1 MSNFHCSTGSC
12 PFHMISFCIQLP
24 MFVPMAKGLQ
34 SGILRNDYS
43 VETIV
48 VSRSMILGGML
59 VCVRDPGVTY
69 KIVVI
74 NTPFQGCCCPE
85 LYGS

>member
-1 MSNFHCSTGSC
+1 
-12 PFHMISFCIQLP
+12 
-24 MFVPMAKGLQ
+24 MFVLMAEGLQ

-43 VETIV
+43 VEAIV
-48 VSRSMILGGML
+48 VSRSMILGVML
-59 VCVRDPGVTY
+59 MCAQDPGVTY

-74 NTPFQGCCCPE
+74 NTPFQGCCCLE